1 MSAEAVTSA
10 LLAAAPPLV
19 LLVGDRRA
27 ASMLPEGSALPA
39 VVYHTISAVPDDRVA
54 DAAVKRWECRV
65 QIDIYSLTIPQL
77 KQVLSATIVAMR
89 VPTPTIVGGYS
100 VIYSGIKFLAPVEH
114 HQEPNLWRQS
124 ADFRLIF
131 SD

>member
-27 ASMLPEGSALPA
+27 ASLLPEGSALPA
-39 VVYHTISAVPDDRVA
+39 VVYHTISAIVDERVA
-54 DAAVKRWECRV
+54 DAAVKRWDCRV
-65 QIDIYSLTIPQL
+65 QIDIYSMTIPQL
-77 KQVLSATIVAMR
+77 KQVLSATIAAMR
-89 VPTPTIVGGYS
+89 IPTPITVSGRA
-100 VIYSGIKFLAPVEH
+100 VIYSGIKFLAPVEY
-114 HQEPNLWRQS
+114 HQGPNVWRQS
-124 ADFRLIF
+124 ADFRLLF